1 MQRVP
6 SFLTAAVRRIQPKR
20 HGSGFKTFKEL
31 DMINKSTMDHLPKPS
46 GSWEAGYRA
55 KNSKANMALGLSIV
69 VFTLTV
75 VEMERQGCFDLLISP
90 AKWSDKQVA
99 RQAKYYEKGN
109 KWRKSQASD
118 DDDE

>member
-1 MQRVP
+1 
-6 SFLTAAVRRIQPKR
+6 
-20 HGSGFKTFKEL
+20 
-31 DMINKSTMDHLPKPS
+31 
-46 GSWEAGYRA
+46 
-55 KNSKANMALGLSIV
+55 
-69 VFTLTV
+69 
-75 VEMERQGCFDLLISP
+75 MERQGCFDLLISP

>member
-1 MQRVP
+1 M
-6 SFLTAAVRRIQPKR
+6 FTGIQPKR

-55 KNSKANMALGLSIV
+55 KNSKANMALGFSIV

-75 VEMERQGCFDLLISP
+75 VEVSHHNI
-90 AKWSDKQVA
+90 QVHIFNNHG
-99 RQAKYYEKGN
+99 RL
-109 KWRKSQASD
+109 ASMSRCH
-118 DDDE
+118 